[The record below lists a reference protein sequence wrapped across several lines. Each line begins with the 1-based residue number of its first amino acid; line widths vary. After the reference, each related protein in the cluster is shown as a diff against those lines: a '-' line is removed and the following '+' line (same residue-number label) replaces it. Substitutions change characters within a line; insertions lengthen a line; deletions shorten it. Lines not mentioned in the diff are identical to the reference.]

1 MIGKLWYI
9 EAEGTCPYRNLALEE
24 YLTLHTKPGECILYL
39 WQNRH
44 TVVIGKN
51 QDCWKEC
58 KVNFLEEEGGYL
70 VRRLS
75 GGGAVFHDLGNLNF
89 TFCVRKED
97 YDLRRQ
103 TEVILEAVRRLGIGA
118 ERTGRNDITVDGR
131 KFSGN
136 AFYESNG
143 FCYHHGTLLVNV
155 DTAAMSR
162 YLNPDREKLRSKGV
176 DSVRSRVA
184 NLCEFVPELTVDA
197 LKEKLV
203 EAFSR
208 VYGCEVLAFPKERVD
223 AAAVS
228 AREAY
233 FASPEWKYGR
243 RIPFEYEIS
252 RRFAWGNIVLRFHVN
267 KGVIQEV
274 SAFSDAMDEA
284 LVSKIPEAL
293 RGKLYQEEAIL
304 SAISALSDGSGAASE
319 ITGDMRALIHEAL

>member
-1 MIGKLWYI
+1 MIDSLWYI
-9 EAEGTCPYRNLALEE
+9 EAEDTWPYRNLALEE
-24 YLTLHTKPGECILYL
+24 YLTLHTEPGECILYL

-58 KVNFLEEEGGYL
+58 KVNFLEEEGGHL

-97 YDLRRQ
+97 YDLGRQ
-103 TEVILEAVRRLGIGA
+103 TAVILEAVKLLGIHA

-155 DTAAMSR
+155 DTTAMSR
-162 YLNPDREKLRSKGV
+162 YLNPDKEKLRSKGV
-176 DSVRSRVA
+176 DSVKSRVA
-184 NLCEFVPELTVDA
+184 NLCEFVPELTIDA
-197 LKEKLV
+197 LKAALK
-203 EAFSR
+203 EAFSK
-208 VYGCEVLAFPKERVD
+208 VYGCEVKNLPAERVD
-223 AAAVS
+223 EAAV
-228 AREAY
+228 AEREAY

-243 RIPFEYEIS
+243 RIPFEYEMS
-252 RRFAWGNIVLRFHVN
+252 RRFPWGNIVLRFHVN
-267 KGVIQEV
+267 EGVIQEI

-284 LVSKIPEAL
+284 FVSKIPEAL
-293 RGKLYQEEAIL
+293 RGKPYQEEAII
-304 SAISALSDGSGAASE
+304 SAISALSDGSGTAAE
-319 ITGDMRALIHEAL
+319 ISGDIRALIHEAL